1 MRPNRGLIHGI
12 DTTRPPHNESRHSAT
27 RGSPSSSAPS
37 ASTSAV
43 FAGGGDVGHIHRITA
58 AVFTQSRENRMN
70 VEPSRPA
77 RPSRRTRRSVRH
89 LAVAGLL
96 TISIAACSSGDSD
109 SPKAAGTA
117 AATVPTTVSAG
128 IETPSSTDAPAR
140 PAVTQPPNSSAPA
153 TSAPP
158 AATEAQVAI
167 ALAQRFV
174 EARDASDGEAV
185 RALVADD
192 AVIVDF
198 AVSNADDFLPKVE
211 LEQVTGWRYMQ
222 PECTAIV
229 PSPPIQVSCTYT
241 MQNAWSEALGV
252 GPFTGSNFTFV
263 IADGQIQ
270 QVTHFFDFSEFDPQ
284 VYAIFQEWLTA
295 THPNDVGVM
304 YNGGVFSLTPESI
317 ALFEHHTTEFA
328 ASRND
333 AGSG

>member
-1 MRPNRGLIHGI
+1 MNAV
-12 DTTRPPHNESRHSAT
+12 SRRSV
-27 RGSPSSSAPS
+27 P
-37 ASTSAV
+37 TS
-43 FAGGGDVGHIHRITA
+43 I
-58 AVFTQSRENRMN
+58 
-70 VEPSRPA
+70 
-77 RPSRRTRRSVRH
+77 RTRRTVRN
-89 LAVAGLL
+89 LAIALIA
-96 TISIAACSSGDSD
+96 TIPLAACSSEASD
-109 SPKAAGTA
+109 DPRADDVAEPI
-117 AATVPTTVSAG
+117 VPTTTAGDDVDPLPPATSPPASSAP
-128 IETPSSTDAPAR
+128 TTVAR
-140 PAVTQPPNSSAPA
+140 PAAP
-153 TSAPP
+153 
-158 AATEAQVAI
+158 EAAI
-167 ALAQRFV
+167 ALAKRFV
-174 EARDASDGEAV
+174 EARDAWDGEGV

-192 AVIVDF
+192 AVIDDF
-198 AVSNADDFLPKVE
+198 AVSNADDYLPKVE

-284 VYAIFQEWLTA
+284 VYAFFQAWLTA

-304 YNGGVFSLTPESI
+304 YDGGVFSLTPESI
-317 ALFEHHTTEFA
+317 ALFEDHTTEFA